1 MEAMTEMNHALQKQP
16 PLFYINALRILL
28 GNNTCRTEMTP

>member
-16 PLFYINALRILL
+16 LFYINALCILR